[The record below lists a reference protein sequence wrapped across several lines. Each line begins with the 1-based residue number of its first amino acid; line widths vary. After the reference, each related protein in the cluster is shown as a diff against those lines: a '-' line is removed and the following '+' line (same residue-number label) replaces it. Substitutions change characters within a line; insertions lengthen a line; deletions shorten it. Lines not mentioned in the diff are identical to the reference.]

1 MKRSRIALAVGLASA
16 GMALCTSVAAAATV
30 QTATQVAPLSGCS
43 QPVMTQPFAFAKDF
57 NAYTLAPGGTFDS
70 AVSAGWEL
78 KSGAGIVQTAQ
89 PDGTVGGSLDLPSKS
104 QATSPVL
111 CVTSDYPTARL
122 HVRNLAGSEG
132 VFFYVSYWNNGVWT
146 APKNTGQ
153 FHGSGNSL
161 WTLSNPMNVQPS
173 GAAGWQQVRFTFVA
187 GGNTS
192 RFQVDNFWVDPRISH

>member
-1 MKRSRIALAVGLASA
+1 MKRSRIALAVGLTSI
-16 GMALCTSVAAAATV
+16 GMAVLASGAVAATV
-30 QTATQVAPLSGCS
+30 VTPTPVAPLGGCS
-43 QPVMTQPFAFAKDF
+43 EPVMTQPFSFVKDF
-57 NAYTLAPGGTFDS
+57 NQYTLAPGGTFDS
-70 AVSAGWEL
+70 AATAGWEL
-78 KSGAGIVQTAQ
+78 KNGAGVVQTAQ
-89 PDGTVGGSLDLPSKS
+89 ADGTIGGVLDLPSKS

-111 CVTSDYPTARL
+111 CITSAYPTARL

-132 VFFYVSYWNNGVWT
+132 VFFYVSYWQNGVWT

-153 FHGSGNSL
+153 FHGTDKSS

-192 RFQVDNFWVDPRISH
+192 RFQADNFWVDPRMSR